1 MIQSSCLMIK
11 RLIAI
16 LVRTNQ
22 KNTGVLQAVLH
33 ERTAHLSGFESQVAK
48 LMITL
53 VNKIVSI
60 YMY

>member
-16 LVRTNQ
+16 LVHTNQ
-22 KNTGVLQAVLH
+22 RNTGVLHA

-48 LMITL
+48 LTHQ
-53 VNKIVSI
+53 
-60 YMY
+60 